1 MNQKARQLG
10 CTNTHFNNPNG
21 LPDETHYT
29 TANDMAKIARA
40 AWFNPTFRKYCTT
53 GYYEIPATNKFNE
66 TRYLLN
72 HHKMMSGQA
81 YAYDGVLGGKTGYT
95 EAAGNTLV
103 TFARRGNMYLVS
115 VVMQSVNGAYSDT
128 QALLDYGFNNF
139 SRTAM
144 KEKSEISFSCLPAEK
159 YLIRD
164 YKDCVLFYS
173 MRTPSVTLPNGT
185 DTSSIKKNYTTQK
198 NPAGR
203 PLLTINYSFNG
214 HQVGTA
220 RYYPKNSI
228 SDLLL

>member
-1 MNQKARQLG
+1 MNIRS
-10 CTNTHFNNPNG
+10 
-21 LPDETHYT
+21 
-29 TANDMAKIARA
+29 I
-40 AWFNPTFRKYCTT
+40 
-53 GYYEIPATNKFNE
+53 
-66 TRYLLN
+66 
-72 HHKMMSGQA
+72 
-81 YAYDGVLGGKTGYT
+81 
-95 EAAGNTLV
+95 
-103 TFARRGNMYLVS
+103 
-115 VVMQSVNGAYSDT
+115 
-128 QALLDYGFNNF
+128 DYGFNNF